1 MSYPQLRLD
10 AQLCFPLY
18 AASRTVTRVYGEVL
32 GELGL
37 TYPQYLV
44 LLALW
49 EREDAMAIGDLGQ
62 VLKLDSGTLSPL
74 VKRLE
79 SAGLVARRRDQADE
93 RRVLVELT
101 ADGRALESRAAHVPG
116 RLRAAMDVTPFDAEA
131 LIEQLNTLI
140 ASLESG
146 LAARGQA

>member
-1 MSYPQLRLD
+1 MPYPQLRVD

-18 AASRTVTRVYGEVL
+18 AASRAVTRMYGEL
-32 GELGL
+32 LAELGL

-49 EREDAMAIGDLGQ
+49 EREEPMAIGDLGHT
-62 VLKLDSGTLSPL
+62 LKLDSGTLSPL

-79 SAGLVARRRDQADE
+79 AAGLVARRRDVADE

-101 ADGRALESRAAHVPG
+101 SEGRALEERAADVPE
-116 RLRAAMDVTPFDAEA
+116 RLMGAMDVTPAA
-131 LIEQLNTLI
+131 AGKLIEQLNGLI
-140 ASLESG
+140 DSVERA
-146 LAARGQA
+146 LAAQE